1 MHGAVMGFHTD
12 LAWAA
17 GRAFLIALILTP
29 IVRDICRSYNFVDR
43 PGFRKIHAYPIPR
56 AGGIPIAIAYAL
68 ALVNYTSGQPWI
80 APHSP
85 AWKIIPGAAVI
96 FAVGLL
102 DDFFNLRPLVKLGG
116 QVVAAIL
123 VFWCG
128 LRIDT
133 LASFDLP
140 IWASFLITVFWLLLC
155 ANALNLIDGL
165 DGLCAGMGFLAT
177 LTLFG
182 VAILRGDT
190 SLAFATFPLA
200 GALLGF
206 LVYNFHPATVFLG
219 DSGALLIGFLLGC
232 YGMISTQKTA
242 TLLSVAVP
250 IFALSIPLLDVSL
263 SVLRRFLRNRPI
275 FSADK
280 GHIHHRLLDRGLS
293 PRRAVLVLYLFTAL
307 AAAFALLL
315 SRPDLGRYE
324 GFIILAFC
332 AIAILGVRQL
342 KYSEFDLAGRWFFG
356 DFQRNMQSKLECEKI
371 GSALKQAGTED
382 AWWEALLG
390 TSRDFGWT
398 RLTWVSCEDRR
409 VEVLSHEK
417 EPGWM
422 LTIPLGEGESLTIE
436 GPCGPAKQSMD
447 LIAFAE
453 MVRGSFR
460 AKRRERVAAT
470 LS

>member
-1 MHGAVMGFHTD
+1 MAFHSE
-12 LAWAA
+12 LAWAV
-17 GRAFLIALILTP
+17 GRAFLIALVLTP
-29 IVRDICRSYNFVDR
+29 IVRDISRSYNFVDR
-43 PGFRKIHAYPIPR
+43 PGFRKIHVYPIPR
-56 AGGIPIAIAYAL
+56 VGGIPIAIAYAL
-68 ALVNYTSGQPWI
+68 ALLTYTSGQPWI
-80 APHSP
+80 AANSP
-85 AWKIIPGAAVI
+85 AWKIIPGAAAI
-96 FAVGLL
+96 FATGLL
-102 DDFFNLRPLVKLGG
+102 DDFFNLRPLVKLAG
-116 QVVAAIL
+116 QVVASVL

-128 LRIDT
+128 LRIE
-133 LASFDLP
+133 AVAQFALP
-140 IWASFLITVFWLLLC
+140 LWASFLLTVFWLLLC

-206 LVYNFHPATVFLG
+206 LCYNFHPATVFLG

-293 PRRAVLVLYLFTAL
+293 PRRAVLVLYLFTTL

-315 SRPDLGRYE
+315 SRPDLGRFQ

-332 AIAILGVRQL
+332 AIAFLGVRQL
-342 KYSEFDLAGRWFFG
+342 RYSEFDLAGRWLLG
-356 DFQRNMQSKLECEKI
+356 DFQRSIKSRLEFEAV
-371 GSALKQAGTED
+371 GSALKQADTED

-390 TSRDFGWT
+390 TGREFGWT
-398 RLTWVSCEDRR
+398 RLTWELGDERR
-409 VEVLSHEK
+409 VGVLSDE
-417 EPGWM
+417 EAPGWK
-422 LTIPLGEGESLTIE
+422 LAIPLGDEGSLTIE
-436 GPCGPAKQSMD
+436 GTCS
-447 LIAFAE
+447 
-453 MVRGSFR
+453 
-460 AKRRERVAAT
+460 
-470 LS
+470 